1 VRNCYSSDV
10 ERSQDSEASLVG
22 TSGGACCRCFVRGS
36 RRYPSPARD
45 NQHVAR
51 LTYSAGGCPGGEQ
64 RETEPAPGSGIFTRQ
79 ACSRALA
86 GSESTA
92 PLNRPGGDGC
102 ARRRTCRYHG
112 DEQVQAGRVGGCLAR
127 IRLAVDAQDVS
138 RCGIGACDSA
148 LLGPACV
155 LTTAGSG
162 APTPHGLD
170 ARPTVATLIIGT
182 PGVRRIGPRRPRSRD
197 LCPGDLAQLPVIHD
211 LQRIDKDVCLC
222 VRHLTLNEAYGGK
235 DANLGDGRG
244 RIPGEGRDCRD

>member
-36 RRYPSPARD
+36 RRYPSTARD

-64 RETEPAPGSGIFTRQ
+64 RETEPAPGSGIFTGQ

-92 PLNRPGGDGC
+92 PRNRPGGDGC

-127 IRLAVDAQDVS
+127 IRPAVDAQDVS

-162 APTPHGLD
+162 APTP
-170 ARPTVATLIIGT
+170 RW
-182 PGVRRIGPRRPRSRD
+182 PRRSTHRGHSYHLKSWGQADRATATAIAGPLPRRSR
-197 LCPGDLAQLPVIHD
+197 AITSHSLPSVH
-211 LQRIDKDVCLC
+211 
-222 VRHLTLNEAYGGK
+222 
-235 DANLGDGRG
+235 
-244 RIPGEGRDCRD
+244 